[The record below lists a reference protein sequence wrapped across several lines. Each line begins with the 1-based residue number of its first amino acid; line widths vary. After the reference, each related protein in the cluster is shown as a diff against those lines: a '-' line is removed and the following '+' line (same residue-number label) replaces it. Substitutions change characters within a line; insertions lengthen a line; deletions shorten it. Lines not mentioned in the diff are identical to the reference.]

1 MNLEEY
7 KKRIDQTHTVTGIPS
22 YWEQLQEMTKDRDE
36 WRKIAEALYNHEHNC
51 PPQHDFV
58 ECALDQ
64 YEKKTE
70 GDRNER

>member
-36 WRKIAEALYNHEHNC
+36 WRKIAKALYEHNHEC
-51 PPQHDFV
+51 PAGHDFV
-58 ECALDQ
+58 QCALDE
-64 YEKKTE
+64 YEKKIE
-70 GDRNER
+70 EDNK